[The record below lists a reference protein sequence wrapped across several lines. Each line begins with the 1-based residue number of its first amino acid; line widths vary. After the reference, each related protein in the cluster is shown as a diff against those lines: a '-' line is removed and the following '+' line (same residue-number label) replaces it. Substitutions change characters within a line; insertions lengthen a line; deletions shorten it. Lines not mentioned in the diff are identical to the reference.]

1 MTQLSLLPAPSPS
14 MNDDEM
20 PKPGT
25 PLTATERRVVEALA
39 SGLAPKQIAYEFG
52 RSVATIRS
60 HLQRAKRKT
69 GARTLPHLAAMSV
82 HADWSGDSV

>member
-1 MTQLSLLPAPSPS
+1 MSQLSHRQAPPQS
-14 MNDDEM
+14 MDDDEM

-25 PLTATERRVVEALA
+25 PLTATERQVVEALA
-39 SGLAPKQIAYEFG
+39 SGLAPKQIAYEYG

-82 HADWSGDSV
+82 HDDWPADHV